1 MSRDDLVRLVMSWRN
16 TRAKMTRA
24 QQAASPLPAVDDAWR
39 DDLARCAWVLVRAY
53 RGAHHVPRV
62 RVGDR
67 WLETNHCGDLST
79 ADGDL
84 LTRLVVLAHDAAVRV
99 EISSSGPYMGKVM
112 LHPRRPGQG
121 DRERPAHGAD
131 HIVSASPYEPGRD
144 QPPDARGGRGAR
156 ARR

>member
-99 EISSSGPYMGKVM
+99 EISSSGPYMVKVM
-112 LHPRRPGQG
+112 LHPRRRTNRNVTNHPTLEEAAA
-121 DRERPAHGAD
+121 R
-131 HIVSASPYEPGRD
+131 V
-144 QPPDARGGRGAR
+144 RGGDDPCPVAVPQEVES
-156 ARR
+156 

>member
-24 QQAASPLPAVDDAWR
+24 QQAASPLPAVDDAWC

-62 RVGDR
+62 RVGQR
-67 WLETNHCGDLST
+67 HLEINHLEINHCGDLST

-99 EISSSGPYMGKVM
+99 EVTASGPYRVKVM
-112 LHPRRPGQG
+112 LHARR
-121 DRERPAHGAD
+121 RTNCNMTNHSTLEEAAAR
-131 HIVSASPYEPGRD
+131 V
-144 QPPDARGGRGAR
+144 RGGDDPCPVAVPGEEVEP
-156 ARR
+156 

>member
-62 RVGDR
+62 RVGQR
-67 WLETNHCGDLST
+67 HLEINHCGDLST

-84 LTRLVVLAHDAAVRV
+84 LTRLVVLAHDVAVRV
-99 EISSSGPYMGKVM
+99 KVTASGPRMVRITLY
-112 LHPRRPGQG
+112 PRRHTNRVETNHPTLEEAAT
-121 DRERPAHGAD
+121 R
-131 HIVSASPYEPGRD
+131 V
-144 QPPDARGGRGAR
+144 RGGDDPCPVAVPEEVEP
-156 ARR
+156 